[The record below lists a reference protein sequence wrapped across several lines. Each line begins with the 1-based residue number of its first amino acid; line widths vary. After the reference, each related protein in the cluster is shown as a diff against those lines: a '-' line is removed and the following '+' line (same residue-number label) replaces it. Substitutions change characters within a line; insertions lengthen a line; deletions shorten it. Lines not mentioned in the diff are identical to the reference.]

1 MRRQEKVAEALSVQS
16 MSVTFI
22 GKAVGP
28 STTTRGLTQGSRL
41 RPQLLPRLG
50 LTPLPSE
57 NAQGD
62 AEAWVCISK
71 QDLRSAQPW

>member
-1 MRRQEKVAEALSVQS
+1 MQS
-16 MSVTFI
+16 ISLTFI

-28 STTTRGLTQGSRL
+28 SATTGGLTQGSRL
-41 RPQLLPRLG
+41 RPQLLPSPG
-50 LTPLPSE
+50 LTPLSPE

-62 AEAWVCISK
+62 AQAWVCISK